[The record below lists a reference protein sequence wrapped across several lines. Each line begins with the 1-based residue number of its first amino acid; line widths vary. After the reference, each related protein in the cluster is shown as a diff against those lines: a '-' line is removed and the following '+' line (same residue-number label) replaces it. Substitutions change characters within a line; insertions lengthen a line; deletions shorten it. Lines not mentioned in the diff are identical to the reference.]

1 MADSTTHPVGD
12 NPFMKRAYAL
22 SSAAEARDLYDTWA
36 MEYDKDLEAEEY
48 AAPKLAAQALVD
60 ALDGEEGHGDLGHA
74 HGPGVGRNERD
85 QQLAGLQILD
95 AGCGTG
101 LVGLQLARFGAR
113 DVTGLDISPGMLSV
127 ARHTNVYGA
136 LEQADLS
143 KPITKPDESFDA
155 VVCVGTLTRGHVGP
169 QVVREFVRLVRR
181 HRGLVV
187 ATVLDDIFESAGF
200 GAEVERLRIADADDN
215 AKIEVLRSDVV
226 GLRSSTNV
234 GGRLLVL
241 RRL

>member
-1 MADSTTHPVGD
+1 MADSTTHPVGN

-22 SSAAEARDLYDTWA
+22 SSAAQARDLYDEWA
-36 MEYDKDLEAEEY
+36 AEYDKDLEAEAY
-48 AAPKLAAQALVD
+48 AAPKLATQALVD
-60 ALDGEEGHGDLGHA
+60 ALDGERSHGYGHA
-74 HGPGVGRNERD
+74 HGPGSRRNERD

-101 LVGLQLARFGAR
+101 LVGLQLARFGAQG
-113 DVTGLDISPGMLSV
+113 VTGLDISPGMLSV
-127 ARHTNVYGA
+127 AHRTNVYGA

-143 KPITKPDESFDA
+143 NPIAKPDESFDA
-155 VVCVGTLTRGHVGP
+155 VICVGTLTRGHVGP
-169 QVVREFVRLVRR
+169 QVVQEFVRLVRR
-181 HRGLVV
+181 RRGLVV

-200 GAEVERLRIADADDN
+200 GAEVKRLRTADADNN